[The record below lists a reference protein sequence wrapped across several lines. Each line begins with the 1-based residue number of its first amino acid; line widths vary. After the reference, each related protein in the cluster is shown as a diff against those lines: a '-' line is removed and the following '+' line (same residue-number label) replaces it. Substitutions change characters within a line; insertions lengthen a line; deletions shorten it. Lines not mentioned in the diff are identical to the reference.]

1 MNRKANPVEK
11 AARLLDLVP
20 FIYTHQGI
28 SVSDLAAEFSIETEE
43 LLADLNS
50 LWMCGETRFD
60 LIELEFESGFV
71 YIRNADALNVVRSL
85 SVQEVTAI
93 LFGLDLL
100 KESISEERAD
110 LLLDI
115 EIIKGIIGTSLQRLV
130 TSEPMISGVVIT
142 AIDEALRNRQKL
154 QITYHSV
161 ADDVTS
167 ERLVHPIERR
177 VENGIELLIAFCERA
192 DAVRS
197 FRLDR
202 IQKSE
207 LVQVASSQTN
217 RDQSGALESVT
228 IKIHGDVRRV
238 LETLGTLTPGGGDTY
253 SIDIYNQSW
262 LIREVLASG
271 GAIEVVK
278 PAALRAEIERQA
290 GLVAAQY
297 R

>member
-28 SVSDLAAEFSIETEE
+28 SVSDLATEFSIKSEE

-71 YIRNADALNVVRSL
+71 YIRNAEALNMVRSL
-85 SVQEVTAI
+85 SMQEVTAI

-100 KESISEERAD
+100 KESISIERAD

-115 EIIKGIIGTSLQRLV
+115 EIIKGVIGTSLQRLV
-130 TSEPMISGVVIT
+130 ASEPKISGGLII

-154 QITYHSV
+154 KITYHSV
-161 ADDVTS
+161 ADDVTT
-167 ERLVHPIERR
+167 ERLVHPIEKK
-177 VENGIELLIAFCERA
+177 VENGVELLLAFCESA

-202 IQKSE
+202 IQKSD
-207 LVQVASSQTN
+207 LVKVASSQTSQV
-217 RDQSGALESVT
+217 QSGAIESVT
-228 IKIHGDVRRV
+228 VKVHSDVRRV
-238 LETLGTLTPGGGDTY
+238 FETLGTLTPGGGDSY
-253 SIDIYNQSW
+253 SVDIYNQSW

-271 GAIEVVK
+271 GAIEVVE
-278 PAALRAEIERQA
+278 PASLRAEIARQA

>member
-1 MNRKANPVEK
+1 MNRKTNPVEK

-100 KESISEERAD
+100 KESISDERAD

-130 TSEPMISGVVIT
+130 ASEPMISGVVIT

-154 QITYHSV
+154 KITYHSV

-167 ERLVHPIERR
+167 ERVVHPIEKR
-177 VENGIELLIAFCERA
+177 VENGVELLLAFCERA

-207 LVQVASSQTN
+207 LVQVASSQMS
-217 RDQSGALESVT
+217 RVQSGVIESVT
-228 IKIHGDVRRV
+228 IKIHSDVMRV
-238 LETLGTLTPGGGDTY
+238 LETLGTLTPGGGNTY

-278 PAALRAEIERQA
+278 PAAIRAEIERQA

>member
-28 SVSDLAAEFSIETEE
+28 SVSDLATEFSIKSEE

-71 YIRNADALNVVRSL
+71 YIRNAEALNMVRSL
-85 SVQEVTAI
+85 SMQEVTAI

-100 KESISEERAD
+100 KESISIERAD

-115 EIIKGIIGTSLQRLV
+115 EIIKGVIGTSLQRLV
-130 TSEPMISGVVIT
+130 ASEPKISGGVII

-154 QITYHSV
+154 KITYHSV
-161 ADDVTS
+161 ADDVTT
-167 ERLVHPIERR
+167 ERLVHPIEKK
-177 VENGIELLIAFCERA
+177 VENGVELLLAFCESA

-207 LVQVASSQTN
+207 LLQVASSQTSQV
-217 RDQSGALESVT
+217 QSGAIESVT
-228 IKIHGDVRRV
+228 VKVHSDVRRV
-238 LETLGTLTPGGGDTY
+238 FETLGTLTPGGGDSY
-253 SIDIYNQSW
+253 SVDIYNQSW

-271 GAIEVVK
+271 GAIEVVE
-278 PAALRAEIERQA
+278 PASLRAEIARQA

>member
-1 MNRKANPVEK
+1 MNRRANPVEK

-28 SVSDLAAEFSIETEE
+28 SVTDLAAEFSIEIEE
-43 LLADLNS
+43 LLADLNA

-71 YIRNADALNVVRSL
+71 YIRNADALNMVRSL

-100 KESISEERAD
+100 KESISADRAD
-110 LLLDI
+110 LLSDI
-115 EIIKGIIGTSLQRLV
+115 EIIKKVFGTPLQRLV
-130 TSEPMISGVVIT
+130 ASEPMISGGVII
-142 AIDEALRNRQKL
+142 AIGEALTNRQRL

-161 ADDVTS
+161 AEDVTS
-167 ERLVHPIERR
+167 ERVIHPIEKR
-177 VENGIELLIAFCERA
+177 VENGVELLLAFCESA
-192 DAVRS
+192 DALRS

-202 IQKSE
+202 IQKAELLQVPSTQTGRVQSE
-207 LVQVASSQTN
+207 AI
-217 RDQSGALESVT
+217 ESVT
-228 IKIHGDVRRV
+228 IKVHNDLRRV
-238 LETLGTLTPGGGDTY
+238 FETLGKLTPGNGDTY
-253 SIDIYNQSW
+253 TVEIYNQSW

-271 GAIEVVK
+271 GAIEVVE
-278 PAALRAEIERQA
+278 PAALRAEIARQA
-290 GLVAAQY
+290 GLVASQY

>member
-100 KESISEERAD
+100 KESIFEERAD

-238 LETLGTLTPGGGDTY
+238 LETLGTLTQGGGDTY

>member
-1 MNRKANPVEK
+1 MNKRANPVEK

-20 FIYTHQGI
+20 FIYSHQGI
-28 SVSDLAAEFSIETEE
+28 SVADLAAEFSVKTDE

-100 KESISEERAD
+100 KESISTERSD
-110 LLLDI
+110 LLADI
-115 EIIKGIIGTSLQRLV
+115 EKIKKVIGTPLQRLV
-130 TSEPMISGVVIT
+130 ASEPMISGEVII
-142 AIDEALRNRQKL
+142 AIDEALKNRQKL

-161 ADDVTS
+161 ADDLTN
-167 ERLVHPIERR
+167 ERVVHPMEKR
-177 VENGIELLIAFCERA
+177 VENGVELLLAFCESA

-207 LVQVASSQTN
+207 LVQAASVQTG
-217 RDQSGALESVT
+217 RVQSGVIESVT
-228 IKIHGDVRRV
+228 VRVHADLRRV
-238 LETLGTLTPGGGDTY
+238 FETLGTLTPGIGDTY
-253 SIDIYNQSW
+253 TVDIYNQSW

-271 GAIEVVK
+271 GAIEVVE
-278 PAALRAEIERQA
+278 PAALRAEIARQA
-290 GLVAAQY
+290 ALVASQY

>member
-1 MNRKANPVEK
+1 MARRANPVEK

-20 FIYTHQGI
+20 FIYSHQGI
-28 SVSDLAAEFSIETEE
+28 SVADLAAEFSVKTDE

-100 KESISEERAD
+100 KESISTERAD
-110 LLLDI
+110 LLADI
-115 EIIKGIIGTSLQRLV
+115 ERIKMVIGTPLQRLV
-130 TSEPMISGVVIT
+130 ASEPMISGEVII
-142 AIDEALRNRQKL
+142 AIDEALKNRQKL
-154 QITYHSV
+154 KITYHSV
-161 ADDVTS
+161 ADDLTN
-167 ERLVHPIERR
+167 ERVVHPMEKR
-177 VENGIELLIAFCERA
+177 VENGVELLLAFCESA

-207 LVQVASSQTN
+207 LVQATSVQTG
-217 RDQSGALESVT
+217 RVQSGVIESVT
-228 IKIHGDVRRV
+228 VRVHADLRRV
-238 LETLGTLTPGGGDTY
+238 FETLGTLTPGSGDTY
-253 SIDIYNQSW
+253 TVDIYNQSW

-271 GAIEVVK
+271 GAIEVVE
-278 PAALRAEIERQA
+278 PAALRAEITRQA
-290 GLVAAQY
+290 GLVASQY

>member
-28 SVSDLAAEFSIETEE
+28 SVSDLATEFSITSEE
-43 LLADLNS
+43 LLADLNA
-50 LWMCGETRFD
+50 LWMCGENRFD

-71 YIRNADALNVVRSL
+71 YIRNAEALNVVRSL

-100 KESISEERAD
+100 KESISAERAD
-110 LLLDI
+110 LLSDI
-115 EIIKGIIGTSLQRLV
+115 EIIKGVIGTSLQRLV
-130 TSEPMISGVVIT
+130 ASEPMISGGVIM
-142 AIDEALRNRQKL
+142 AIDAALRNRQKL

-167 ERLVHPIERR
+167 ERVVHPIEKR
-177 VENGIELLIAFCERA
+177 VENGVELLLAFCESA

-207 LVQVASSQTN
+207 LVQVASSQMS
-217 RDQSGALESVT
+217 RVQSGVIESVT
-228 IKIHGDVRRV
+228 IKIHSDVRRV
-238 LETLGTLTPGGGDTY
+238 SETFGVLTPGSGNTY
-253 SIDIYNQSW
+253 SVDIYNQSW

-271 GAIEVVK
+271 GGIEVVE

>member
-290 GLVAAQY
+290 GLMAAQY

>member
-1 MNRKANPVEK
+1 MNRRANPVEK

-28 SVSDLAAEFSIETEE
+28 SVKDLAAEFSIEIEE
-43 LLADLNS
+43 LLADLNA

-60 LIELEFESGFV
+60 LIELEFDSGFV

-100 KESISEERAD
+100 KESISADRAD
-110 LLLDI
+110 LLSDI
-115 EIIKGIIGTSLQRLV
+115 ENIKKVIGTPLQRLV
-130 TSEPMISGVVIT
+130 ASEPMISGGVII
-142 AIDEALRNRQKL
+142 AIGEALKNRQRL

-161 ADDVTS
+161 AEDVTS
-167 ERLVHPIERR
+167 ERVIHPIEKR
-177 VENGIELLIAFCERA
+177 VENGVELLLAFCESA
-192 DAVRS
+192 DALRS

-202 IQKSE
+202 IQKAELLQVPSTQTGRIQSE
-207 LVQVASSQTN
+207 AI
-217 RDQSGALESVT
+217 ESVT
-228 IKIHGDVRRV
+228 IKVHNDLRRV
-238 LETLGTLTPGGGDTY
+238 FETLGKLTPGNGDTY
-253 SIDIYNQSW
+253 TVEIYNQSW

-271 GAIEVVK
+271 GAIEVVE
-278 PAALRAEIERQA
+278 PAALRAEIARQA
-290 GLVAAQY
+290 GLVASQY

>member
-28 SVSDLAAEFSIETEE
+28 SVSDLATEFSIKSEE
-43 LLADLNS
+43 LLADLNA

-71 YIRNADALNVVRSL
+71 YIRNAEALNVVRSL

-100 KESISEERAD
+100 KESISTERAD

-115 EIIKGIIGTSLQRLV
+115 EIIKGVIGTSLQRLV
-130 TSEPMISGVVIT
+130 ASEPKISGGVII

-154 QITYHSV
+154 KITYHSV
-161 ADDVTS
+161 ADDVTT
-167 ERLVHPIERR
+167 ERLVHPIEKQ
-177 VENGIELLIAFCERA
+177 VENGVELLLAFCESA

-207 LVQVASSQTN
+207 LLQVASSQTS
-217 RDQSGALESVT
+217 RVQSGAIESVT
-228 IKIHGDVRRV
+228 VKVHSDVRRV
-238 LETLGTLTPGGGDTY
+238 LETLGTLTPGGGDSY
-253 SIDIYNQSW
+253 SVDIYNQSW
-262 LIREVLASG
+262 LIREVLAAG
-271 GAIEVVK
+271 GAIEVIE
-278 PAALRAEIERQA
+278 PAALRAEIARQA

>member
-115 EIIKGIIGTSLQRLV
+115 GIIKGIIGTSLQRLV

-278 PAALRAEIERQA
+278 PAAIRAEIERQA

>member
-28 SVSDLAAEFSIETEE
+28 SVSDLATEFSIKSEE
-43 LLADLNS
+43 LLADLNA

-71 YIRNADALNVVRSL
+71 YIRNAETLNVVRSL

-100 KESISEERAD
+100 KESISTERAD

-115 EIIKGIIGTSLQRLV
+115 EIIKGVIGTSLQRLV
-130 TSEPMISGVVIT
+130 ASEPKISGGVII

-154 QITYHSV
+154 KITYHSV

-167 ERLVHPIERR
+167 ERLVHPIEKRI
-177 VENGIELLIAFCERA
+177 ENGVELLLAFCESA

-202 IQKSE
+202 VQKAE
-207 LVQVASSQTN
+207 LVQVASSQTS
-217 RDQSGALESVT
+217 RVQSGSIESVT
-228 IKIHGDVRRV
+228 IKVHADVRRV
-238 LETLGTLTPGGGDTY
+238 LETLGTLTPGGGDSY

-262 LIREVLASG
+262 LIREVLAAG
-271 GAIEVVK
+271 GAIEVVE
-278 PAALRAEIERQA
+278 PAALRAEIARQA

>member
-71 YIRNADALNVVRSL
+71 YIRNAEALNVVRSL

-130 TSEPMISGVVIT
+130 ASEPMISGVVIT

-177 VENGIELLIAFCERA
+177 VENGIELLLAFCERA

-202 IQKSE
+202 IQRSE
-207 LVQVASSQTN
+207 LVQVASSQTS
-217 RDQSGALESVT
+217 RVQSGIIESVT
-228 IKIHGDVRRV
+228 VKVHSDVRRV

-278 PAALRAEIERQA
+278 PAAIRAEIERQA